1 MKHTIFG
8 SVSNSGKILAP
19 IGIVVKNSNGLVGV
33 ASAGAAINNN
43 GTITA
48 SIDGILIENG
58 VAAISGGISN
68 SGAIT
73 ARTGIAISN
82 STVDGP
88 IVDSGTIRA
97 TSEGILIDS
106 ARVVLG
112 GIQVS
117 SKGVISAGSSG
128 IVVENT
134 ATFGGGITN
143 NGKIA
148 ALGQHGILVSNV
160 AVVGTGGPG
169 GGITNTGAISVSN
182 AAIEVSKGGGSFAG
196 GISNSGKL
204 TAAGEGIFVESIGVF
219 GNASAGG
226 ALPTAERSRRGT
238 PASASYRSPVFLA
251 ASATGGR

>member
-1 MKHTIFG
+1 VQFVGTFAGAISNTGVISGLRGIRFFGGNVLGDSVTGGGIVNRGTISASDTGVSVDHVNTIFG

-88 IVDSGTIRA
+88 IVDSGSIN
-97 TSEGILIDS
+97 S
-106 ARVVLG
+106 AR
-112 GIQVS
+112 S
-117 SKGVISAGSSG
+117 
-128 IVVENT
+128 T
-134 ATFGGGITN
+134 
-143 NGKIA
+143 
-148 ALGQHGILVSNV
+148 H
-160 AVVGTGGPG
+160 
-169 GGITNTGAISVSN
+169 
-182 AAIEVSKGGGSFAG
+182 
-196 GISNSGKL
+196 
-204 TAAGEGIFVESIGVF
+204 
-219 GNASAGG
+219 
-226 ALPTAERSRRGT
+226 RGT
-238 PASASYRSPVFLA
+238 SA
-251 ASATGGR
+251 

>member
-1 MKHTIFG
+1 
-8 SVSNSGKILAP
+8 
-19 IGIVVKNSNGLVGV
+19 
-33 ASAGAAINNN
+33 
-43 GTITA
+43 
-48 SIDGILIENG
+48 
-58 VAAISGGISN
+58 
-68 SGAIT
+68 
-73 ARTGIAISN
+73 
-82 STVDGP
+82 
-88 IVDSGTIRA
+88 
-97 TSEGILIDS
+97 
-106 ARVVLG
+106 
-112 GIQVS
+112 
-117 SKGVISAGSSG
+117 VISAGSSG

-204 TAAGEGIFVESIGVF
+204 TAAGEGIFVESIGVL

-226 ALPTAERSRRGT
+226 VPTAERSRRALRHRRRTGRQFWRHQQQGKIT
-238 PASASYRSPVFLA
+238 VSSGAGIFVSNTAFSVFGSAAPAAASPTPGRSPGAIPASRS
-251 ASATGGR
+251 

>member
-1 MKHTIFG
+1 M
-8 SVSNSGKILAP
+8 
-19 IGIVVKNSNGLVGV
+19 
-33 ASAGAAINNN
+33 
-43 GTITA
+43 
-48 SIDGILIENG
+48 
-58 VAAISGGISN
+58 
-68 SGAIT
+68 
-73 ARTGIAISN
+73 
-82 STVDGP
+82 
-88 IVDSGTIRA
+88 
-97 TSEGILIDS
+97 
-106 ARVVLG
+106 G

-219 GNASAGG
+219 GNASATGTISGRHTGIAVVGIATFAGAIANISGGKIASKTQAGILVSRVAAFGGGG
-226 ALPTAERSRRGT
+226 AGGIFNSGTISAKTGISIADSTITGAIFDFGGSILATSHGIVIGSGSESRR
-238 PASASYRSPVFLA
+238 R
-251 ASATGGR
+251 R